1 MGGGGGGGGGSVVW
15 RRRRQL
21 DAVKLVD
28 ATCSSSLSVGF
39 FFGVPRRRPAPPDRP
54 PFPFFNDITHNSNK
68 IILQNTKSP
77 IELCLLSI
85 DFWDTNFSLLLFG
98 FEINFFSF
106 FLYATE
112 ISSERSLVGVYSRV
126 LFYWI
131 AFHIDF
137 FVPYRSGGPFF
148 SLFAFLL
155 PFLARPTSF
164 SSSCQYECRLLAVR
178 GAVTFSI
185 RFSFCFCFFFAFFIF
200 CCCCCCCCSFR
211 PPFYLYF
218 NISSDV
224 TFDLFLLL
232 FLLFFFT
239 LSGPRSNGIEFLFF
253 FWAISAKR
261 RSCRTL
267 IRKWIRFYLFVCFF
281 QISAAPSGCR
291 TLSGPW
297 PPMITPTLHITPQ
310 ITPSWREP

>member
-148 SLFAFLL
+148 FAFC
-155 PFLARPTSF
+155 F
-164 SSSCQYECRLLAVR
+164 S
-178 GAVTFSI
+178 
-185 RFSFCFCFFFAFFIF
+185 FAFFGSPHIF
-200 CCCCCCCCSFR
+200 FIILSIWMSVTGRSWRRNF
-211 PPFYLYF
+211 F
-218 NISSDV
+218 NTV
-224 TFDLFLLL
+224 FFL
-232 FLLFFFT
+232 
-239 LSGPRSNGIEFLFF
+239 FLFF
-253 FWAISAKR
+253 FCFLYFLLLLLLLLVSPSI
-261 RSCRTL
+261 
-267 IRKWIRFYLFVCFF
+267 LFVF
-281 QISAAPSGCR
+281 
-291 TLSGPW
+291 
-297 PPMITPTLHITPQ
+297 
-310 ITPSWREP
+310 